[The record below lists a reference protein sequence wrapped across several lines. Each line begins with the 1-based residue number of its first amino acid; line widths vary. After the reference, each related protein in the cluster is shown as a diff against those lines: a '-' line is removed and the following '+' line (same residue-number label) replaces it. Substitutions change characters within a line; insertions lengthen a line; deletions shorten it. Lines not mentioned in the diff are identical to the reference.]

1 MFHTS
6 ARRGGDYI
14 TENYYTDKNSLTTEA
29 LTSMQTLEEV
39 ESGTMSASAA
49 AKQLEAESTAIVL
62 EQETAEGEDD
72 KDTAL

>member
-1 MFHTS
+1 MLHTRES
-6 ARRGGDYI
+6 DDYI
-14 TENYYTDKNSLTTEA
+14 AENYFTDQNTLRTETQ
-29 LTSMQTLEEV
+29 TSMQTLEAG

-62 EQETAEGEDD
+62 AQETAKGDDD